1 MPTYEFFDH
10 RADIGIRARGKTFAQ
25 LCVGMAR
32 GLVELVAEDSHLEEH
47 EARLVELS
55 APDAESLLFAWLK
68 ELLGWFSTDGFLPVR
83 FQLAEA
89 TPTRLRGRVL
99 GGRFDPAR
107 HTQGRGV
114 KAITRHA
121 LVIRQDGD
129 GWTGEVIVDI

>member
-10 RADIGIRARGKTFAQ
+10 PAHVGIRARGKTFAQ

-32 GLVELVAEDSHLEEH
+32 GFVELVAQDSHLEES
-47 EARLVELS
+47 EARPVELS

-68 ELLGWFSTDGFLPVR
+68 ELLGWFSTDRFLPVR

-89 TPTRLRGRVL
+89 TPTRLQGRVL

-107 HTQGRGV
+107 HAQGRDV
-114 KAITRHA
+114 KAIIRHA
-121 LVIRQDGD
+121 LVIRQDGA